1 MDIRFL
7 EKKVYYLEEKQ
18 YVISEYYKFLNQ
30 IIFWEFVVIIIIC
43 KISYFIIVFQI
54 YLRFEGEGI
63 KSRQEEFLVQDVLI
77 FQDVGYEMQFL
88 KDYDFVIDYMVKLE
102 FQVFIQILK
111 YEWIFYQRGSRS
123 IGQVFFLGKII
134 V

>member
-102 FQVFIQILK
+102 FQVFI
-111 YEWIFYQRGSRS
+111 
-123 IGQVFFLGKII
+123 
-134 V
+134 